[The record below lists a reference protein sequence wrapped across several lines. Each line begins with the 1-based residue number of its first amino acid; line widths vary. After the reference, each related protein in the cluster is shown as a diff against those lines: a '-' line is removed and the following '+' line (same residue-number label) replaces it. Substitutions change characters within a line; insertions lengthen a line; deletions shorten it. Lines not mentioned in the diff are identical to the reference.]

1 MKVTS
6 PYFVAPYSPAAA
18 EENLLIKAVK
28 SQDFQELKRLLE
40 CEGVN
45 INAKDESGSTA
56 FMLAARLNR
65 IDMMELLLPGDFL
78 AFNERNHAGETAMM
92 LAARN
97 NSPHAMLWLA
107 QAGAD
112 VNIMDNFGSTAFLE
126 YIRLLPPEVAPSR
139 TVLMEFLRADLN
151 LDSLDVNG
159 RNALM
164 LLAKTPG
171 MAKNILLDSMS
182 DRIDIDAVDENGCT
196 ALYIATEFG
205 DIGFVDALV
214 KKGAKVSLMAN
225 DTRRPQEVAEDA
237 GNYALFSYLINVF
250 NFQKSSE
257 TRLVRAQAAERIP
270 AWIEHYESNALPEAD
285 DINEDPDAV
294 VRFGGVDAEVIFAR
308 PRHENDYSEFGLP
321 PLLAAAKSSDRGEV
335 GIVLESEG
343 VDVDFQDAYGWNAL
357 MYAAVSRQEG
367 FLEFFIDGMI
377 KNEVSFDLNLVN
389 GNRETALVLAAKAGL
404 ADNMKV
410 LLKLWDSLDL
420 DVNLPDA
427 SGCNALMVYIKG
439 CRDKVDA
446 EVDAEVVQLMLDVD
460 VDLTFRDHSNQTAA
474 IFLAGANGLAAKQ
487 IFLQAS
493 DVAETL
499 DVIDL
504 YHSTALLRAVN
515 SKDFEYFKLL
525 VEAGATVGLEV
536 NDLSAPKLAKR
547 NGLNEYLK
555 FIDDYQDRVENL
567 SDGDEEYRRMGD

>member
-107 QAGAD
+107 HAGAD

-139 TVLMEFLRADLN
+139 SVLMAFLRADLN

-270 AWIEHYESNALPEAD
+270 AWIEYYESNALPEAD

-367 FLEFFIDGMI
+367 FLEF
-377 KNEVSFDLNLVN
+377 
-389 GNRETALVLAAKAGL
+389 
-404 ADNMKV
+404 
-410 LLKLWDSLDL
+410 LL
-420 DVNLPDA
+420 
-427 SGCNALMVYIKG
+427 M
-439 CRDKVDA
+439 
-446 EVDAEVVQLMLDVD
+446 E
-460 VDLTFRDHSNQTAA
+460 
-474 IFLAGANGLAAKQ
+474 
-487 IFLQAS
+487 
-493 DVAETL
+493 
-499 DVIDL
+499 
-504 YHSTALLRAVN
+504 
-515 SKDFEYFKLL
+515 
-525 VEAGATVGLEV
+525 
-536 NDLSAPKLAKR
+536 
-547 NGLNEYLK
+547 
-555 FIDDYQDRVENL
+555 
-567 SDGDEEYRRMGD
+567 